1 MPPRKAPV
9 DPTATAL
16 TEHTKNALLPTS
28 VPKVTEKDIIEQ
40 IRIGKFTDAKQT
52 RKLIMTAFRNKSLY
66 LCIGIPPGSPR
77 GHDEPITSPDYFYEG
92 DDLLQLEHLLLT
104 PDTILDGSAT
114 LVYGDGGNSI
124 ESNEE
129 AAHACNVIQEKY
141 REPILYLH
149 F

>member
-40 IRIGKFTDAKQT
+40 IRIGKFTGAKQT
-52 RKLIMTAFRNKSLY
+52 RKLIMTAFRNKPLY

-92 DDLLQLEHLLLT
+92 DDLMQLEHLLRTLN
-104 PDTILDGSAT
+104 TILECFAT
-114 LVYGDGGNSI
+114 LVYADGGNSTQI
-124 ESNEE
+124 NEE
-129 AAHACNVIQEKY
+129 AAHACNVIQRKY
-141 REPILYLH
+141 REPSLYLH
-149 F
+149 V